1 MRRPPLLSSSEE
13 EETTTTG
20 VCFPIGIGSEMGSR
34 TNHSNPDLN
43 TAFLAAQGTSAPSSS
58 LYPTV
63 NPDELAEN
71 LFPETKEED
80 AAPPPPT
87 IEEILVAVPGAQL
100 HLVDPDR
107 SLDLGAGTL
116 SIVRLRQGDHSVAV
130 LARLVPEKPHQRR
143 GLFRLL
149 SISAWTG
156 DGAGQEPVQWPLT
169 RDIAAVKL
177 DPAHYFF
184 SLHVPH
190 SDHDDDEKDG
200 AGENEAEAALSYG
213 LTVAGKGQDDVLA
226 ELDRVLEEYTTY
238 SVKQVEPAAKEKTG
252 VMDARAVT
260 EITPEDAAGD
270 KKEVVEEQSAAFWTT
285 IAPNVDDYSSSV
297 ARLIARGSGQMVRG
311 IIWCG
316 DITAEGMRRGEEV
329 VKKRVGPSAKP
340 SQVSPST
347 LRRMKRARRVT
358 KMSNKVA
365 NSILSGVLKVTGF
378 VTNTV
383 ISSKPAQ
390 KFFKLMPGEV
400 ILASLDGF
408 GKIWDAVE
416 VSGKNVM
423 QTSSVVTTS
432 VVTHRYGEQA
442 GEATHDYL
450 HATGNAL
457 GAAWAVFKIRK
468 ALDPKGNLKKSSMV
482 SQAAHA
488 VAKES
493 IVRQKTKK

>member
-1 MRRPPLLSSSEE
+1 MASASSNAKQSFYPE
-13 EETTTTG
+13 
-20 VCFPIGIGSEMGSR
+20 VDRS
-34 TNHSNPDLN
+34 HPDLN
-43 TAFLAAQGTSAPSSS
+43 TAFLSAPATAATGTS

-63 NPDELAEN
+63 DPNKLAEN
-71 LFPETKEED
+71 LFPETAEDD

-87 IEEILVAVPGAQL
+87 TEETLVTVPGAQL

-107 SLDLGAGTL
+107 SLNLGAGTL
-116 SIVRLRQGDHSVAV
+116 SIIRLRQGDHSVAI
-130 LARLVPEKPHQRR
+130 LARLNPQKPHQRC
-143 GLFRLL
+143 GLFRLF
-149 SISAWTG
+149 SSGRSG
-156 DGAGQEPVQWPLT
+156 DGAEQESVQWPLA
-169 RDIAAVKL
+169 RDVAAVKL

-190 SDHDDDEKDG
+190 TDHDDDKDD
-200 AGENEAEAALSYG
+200 AVEAEGEAALSYG
-213 LTVAGKGQDDVLA
+213 LTVAGKGQEKFLE
-226 ELDRVLEEYTTY
+226 ELDRVLEEYTTF
-238 SVKQVEPAAKEKTG
+238 SVKQVEAAAKEKSE
-252 VMDARAVT
+252 VMDARAVA
-260 EITPEDAAGD
+260 EITPEEAVGD
-270 KKEVVEEQSAAFWTT
+270 KKEVMEEQSAVFWTT

-297 ARLIARGSGQMVRG
+297 ARLVARGSGQLVRG

-316 DITAEGMRRGEEV
+316 DITAEGLRRGEEV
-329 VKKRVGPSAKP
+329 VKKSVGPSGKP
-340 SQVSPST
+340 AQVKPST

-358 KMSNKVA
+358 KMSNRVA

-378 VTNTV
+378 VTSTMLN
-383 ISSKPAQ
+383 SKPAQ

-423 QTSSVVTTS
+423 QTSSVATTS

-442 GEATHDYL
+442 GEATHNYL

-468 ALDPKGNLKKSSMV
+468 AFDPKGNMKKSSMV
-482 SQAAHA
+482 SSAAHA

-493 IVRQKTKK
+493 ITRQKRK

>member
-1 MRRPPLLSSSEE
+1 MAFASSNAKQSLYPD
-13 EETTTTG
+13 
-20 VCFPIGIGSEMGSR
+20 VDQS
-34 TNHSNPDLN
+34 HPDLN
-43 TAFLAAQGTSAPSSS
+43 TPFFSAPTTSTCAGAGAATGNS

-63 NPDELAEN
+63 DPNELAQN
-71 LFPETKEED
+71 LFPETVEED

-87 IEEILVAVPGAQL
+87 TEETIIAVPGAQL
-100 HLVDPDR
+100 HLIDPDR
-107 SLDLGAGTL
+107 SVDLGAGTL

-130 LARLVPEKPHQRR
+130 LARLIHEKPHHRR
-143 GLFRLL
+143 DLFRLF
-149 SISAWTG
+149 SSGRSDA
-156 DGAGQEPVQWPLT
+156 GAEQEPVQWPLA
-169 RDIAAVKL
+169 RDVAAVKL

-190 SDHDDDEKDG
+190 TDHPDDKDDADG
-200 AGENEAEAALSYG
+200 AEADAEAALSYG
-213 LTVAGKGQDDVLA
+213 LTVVGKGQEEVLA
-226 ELDRVLEEYTTY
+226 ELDRVLEEYTTF
-238 SVKQVEPAAKEKTG
+238 SVKQVETAAKEKSE
-252 VMDARAVT
+252 VMDARAVA
-260 EITPEDAAGD
+260 EITPEEAVGD
-270 KKEVVEEQSAAFWTT
+270 KKEVVEEKSAAFWTT

-297 ARLIARGSGQMVRG
+297 ARLIARGSGQLVRG

-316 DITAEGMRRGEEV
+316 DITAGGLRRGEEV
-329 VKKRVGPSAKP
+329 MKKSVGPSTKP
-340 SQVSPST
+340 TQVKPST

-358 KMSNKVA
+358 KMSNRVA

-378 VTNTV
+378 VTSTV
-383 ISSKPAQ
+383 LNSKPAQ

-442 GEATHDYL
+442 GEATHNYL
-450 HATGNAL
+450 HATGNVL

-468 ALDPKGNLKKSSMV
+468 ALDPKGNMKKSFV

-493 IVRQKTKK
+493 VARQKKK

>member
-1 MRRPPLLSSSEE
+1 MASASSNAKQSLYPE
-13 EETTTTG
+13 
-20 VCFPIGIGSEMGSR
+20 VDQS
-34 TNHSNPDLN
+34 HPDLN
-43 TAFLAAQGTSAPSSS
+43 TAFLSNPAAAATATAGHSS

-63 NPDELAEN
+63 DPNELAEN
-71 LFPETKEED
+71 LFPDSAAED

-87 IEEILVAVPGAQL
+87 TEETLLAVLGAQL

-116 SIVRLRQGDHSVAV
+116 SVVRLRQGDHSVAV

-143 GLFRLL
+143 GLFRLF
-149 SISAWTG
+149 SGARSG
-156 DGAGQEPVQWPLT
+156 DAAEHEPVQWPLT
-169 RDIAAVKL
+169 RDVAAVKL

-190 SDHDDDEKDG
+190 TDHPDDKDD
-200 AGENEAEAALSYG
+200 AEEGEADGEAALSYG
-213 LTVAGKGQDDVLA
+213 LTIAGKGQEQALG
-226 ELDRVLEEYTTY
+226 ELDRVLEEYTTF
-238 SVKQVEPAAKEKTG
+238 SVKQVEAAAKEKSE

-260 EITPEDAAGD
+260 EITPEEAAGD
-270 KKEVVEEQSAAFWTT
+270 KKEVMEEQSAAFWTT

-297 ARLIARGSGQMVRG
+297 ARLIARGSGQLVRG

-316 DITAEGMRRGEEV
+316 DITAGGLRRGEEV
-329 VKKRVGPSAKP
+329 VKKTVGPSGKPAQVKP
-340 SQVSPST
+340 ST
-347 LRRMKRARRVT
+347 IRRLKRARRVT
-358 KMSNKVA
+358 KMSNRVA

-378 VTNTV
+378 VTSTV
-383 ISSKPAQ
+383 LNSKPAQ

-442 GEATHDYL
+442 GEATHNYL

-493 IVRQKTKK
+493 IAKQKRK

>member
-1 MRRPPLLSSSEE
+1 MASASSNAKQSLYPE
-13 EETTTTG
+13 
-20 VCFPIGIGSEMGSR
+20 VNQS
-34 TNHSNPDLN
+34 HPDLN
-43 TAFLAAQGTSAPSSS
+43 TPFYYSAPATSSGTGGGGS

-63 NPDELAEN
+63 DPNQLAEN
-71 LFPETKEED
+71 LFPETAEEE

-87 IEEILVAVPGAQL
+87 TEETVVAVPGAQL

-116 SIVRLRQGDHSVAV
+116 SVVRLRQGDHTVAV
-130 LARLVPEKPHQRR
+130 LARLAPEKPHHRR
-143 GLFRLL
+143 GLFRLF
-149 SISAWTG
+149 SSGRSG
-156 DGAGQEPVQWPLT
+156 DGAAEQEPVQWPLT
-169 RDIAAVKL
+169 RDVAAVKL
-177 DPAHYFF
+177 DAAHYFF

-190 SDHDDDEKDG
+190 TDHPEDKEDAD
-200 AGENEAEAALSYG
+200 EAEAALSYG
-213 LTVAGKGQDDVLA
+213 LTVAGKGQGEVLQ
-226 ELDRVLEEYTTY
+226 ELDRVLEEYTTF
-238 SVKQVEPAAKEKTG
+238 SVKQVEAAAKEKSE
-252 VMDARAVT
+252 A
-260 EITPEDAAGD
+260 
-270 KKEVVEEQSAAFWTT
+270 AAFWTT

-297 ARLIARGSGQMVRG
+297 ARLIARGSGQLVRG

-316 DITAEGMRRGEEV
+316 DITAEGLRRGEDV
-329 VKKRVGPSAKP
+329 VKKSVGPSVKP
-340 SQVSPST
+340 TQVKPST

-358 KMSNKVA
+358 KMSNRVA

-378 VTNTV
+378 VTSTV
-383 ISSKPAQ
+383 INSKPAQ

-442 GEATHDYL
+442 GEATHNYL

-468 ALDPKGNLKKSSMV
+468 ALDPKGNMKKSSIA

-493 IVRQKTKK
+493 IARQKKK

>member
-1 MRRPPLLSSSEE
+1 MASASSNAKQSLYPE
-13 EETTTTG
+13 
-20 VCFPIGIGSEMGSR
+20 VNQS
-34 TNHSNPDLN
+34 HPDLN
-43 TAFLAAQGTSAPSSS
+43 TPFYYSAQATTSTGTSGGGS

-63 NPDELAEN
+63 DPNQLAEN
-71 LFPETKEED
+71 LFPETAEEE

-87 IEEILVAVPGAQL
+87 IEETVVAVPGAQL

-116 SIVRLRQGDHSVAV
+116 SVVRLRQGDHTVAV
-130 LARLVPEKPHQRR
+130 LARL
-143 GLFRLL
+143 
-149 SISAWTG
+149 
-156 DGAGQEPVQWPLT
+156 EPVQWPLT
-169 RDIAAVKL
+169 RDVAAVKL
-177 DPAHYFF
+177 DAAHYFF

-190 SDHDDDEKDG
+190 TDHPDDKEDAAD
-200 AGENEAEAALSYG
+200 EAEAALSYG
-213 LTVAGKGQDDVLA
+213 LTVAGKGQEKVLQ
-226 ELDRVLEEYTTY
+226 ELDRVLEEYTTF
-238 SVKQVEPAAKEKTG
+238 SVKQVEAAAKEKSE
-252 VMDARAVT
+252 VMDSRAVA
-260 EITPEDAAGD
+260 EITPEEAVGD
-270 KKEVVEEQSAAFWTT
+270 KKEVVEEKAAAFWTT

-297 ARLIARGSGQMVRG
+297 ARLIARGSGQLVRG

-316 DITAEGMRRGEEV
+316 DITAEGLRRGEDV
-329 VKKRVGPSAKP
+329 AKKSMGPSAKP
-340 SQVSPST
+340 TQVKPST

-365 NSILSGVLKVTGF
+365 NSVLSGVLKVTGF
-378 VTNTV
+378 VTSTV
-383 ISSKPAQ
+383 INSKPAQ

-457 GAAWAVFKIRK
+457 GTAWAVFKIRK
-468 ALDPKGNLKKSSMV
+468 ALDPKGNMKKSSIA
-482 SQAAHA
+482 SQAAHL

-493 IVRQKTKK
+493 IARQKK